1 MNYYSGIITIYFDE
15 IEAEDQEDLKYKID
29 EHLPQWMKVQDVDID
44 EEYSESEL
52 KRMYRGVNPYL

>member
-1 MNYYSGIITIYFDE
+1 MNYYSGAITIYFDE

>member
-1 MNYYSGIITIYFDE
+1 MNYYSGTITIYFDE
-15 IEAEDQEDLKYKID
+15 IEAEDREDLKYKID
-29 EHLPQWMKVQDVDID
+29 EHLPQWMKVENVDID

>member
-1 MNYYSGIITIYFDE
+1 MNYYSGAITIYFDE

-29 EHLPQWMKVQDVDID
+29 EHLPQWMKVQDIDID

>member
-1 MNYYSGIITIYFDE
+1 MNYYSGAITIYFDE

-52 KRMYRGVNPYL
+52 KRMYRGVDPYL